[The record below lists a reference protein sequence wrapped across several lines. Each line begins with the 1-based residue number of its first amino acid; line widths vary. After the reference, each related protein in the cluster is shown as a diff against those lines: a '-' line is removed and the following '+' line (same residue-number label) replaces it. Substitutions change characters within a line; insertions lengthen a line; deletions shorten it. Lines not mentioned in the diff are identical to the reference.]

1 MEINLT
7 NKIALVTGGTKGLG
21 KAVVNG
27 LIASGAKVC
36 FTSRSKDE
44 IESSIAH
51 QKKNSFPIHSDMSST
66 LGIQKTYDYIL
77 DKFGTLDTSK
87 FNSVFL
93 KISIILSLN
102 LKST

>member
-36 FTSRSKDE
+36 FTSRSKD
-44 IESSIAH
+44 
-51 QKKNSFPIHSDMSST
+51 
-66 LGIQKTYDYIL
+66 
-77 DKFGTLDTSK
+77 
-87 FNSVFL
+87 
-93 KISIILSLN
+93 
-102 LKST
+102 